1 MSVTYKKQFRKNPFK
16 KDGSGKYYPQ
26 LIVWGKSATLSS
38 LALQMKESSS
48 LTLGD
53 IQSVLTNFV
62 SAMRSELYNGRSV
75 NIDGFGVFS
84 LSATTI
90 GSENKKECL
99 PDKIKTVRINFRAS
113 SAIRPNLDP
122 ATTRAEDRIDFVDL
136 ETQLKR
142 LKIQGAADDET
153 EGSNGGNDDPNGGNG
168 DSGGTGDGTGGVDE
182 NPFG

>member
-16 KDGSGKYYPQ
+16 DDGPGRFYPQ
-26 LIVWGKSATLSS
+26 LLVWGRSATLSS
-38 LALQMKESSS
+38 IATQMKESSS

-62 SAMRSELYNGRSV
+62 NAMRTELYNGRSV

-84 LSATTI
+84 LSASTI
-90 GSENKKECL
+90 GSDLKKDCL
-99 PDKIKTVRINFRAS
+99 PDKIKAVRINFRAS

-122 ATTRAEDRIDFVDL
+122 ATTRAEDHIDFVNL

-142 LKIQGAADDET
+142 LNMKGDEDEAETAVVEMAEPMEASRIIRWDSNFLIQ
-153 EGSNGGNDDPNGGNG
+153 N
-168 DSGGTGDGTGGVDE
+168 
-182 NPFG
+182 

>member
-16 KDGSGKYYPQ
+16 ADGSGKFYPQ
-26 LIVWGKSATLSS
+26 LLVWGKSATLSS
-38 LALQMKESSS
+38 IAVQMKESSS

-62 SAMRSELYNGRSV
+62 NAMRTELYNGRSV
-75 NIDGFGVFS
+75 NVDGFGVFS
-84 LSATTI
+84 LSASTI
-90 GSENKKECL
+90 GSDLKKDCL
-99 PDKIKTVRINFRAS
+99 PDKIKAVRINFRAS

-142 LKIQGAADDET
+142 LNMASGDDGKDDSGG
-153 EGSNGGNDDPNGGNG
+153 GSGGGNG
-168 DSGGTGDGTGGVDE
+168 GADGGIED
-182 NPFG
+182 NPLG